1 MRYASIIAAGVFA
14 AAIGTAG
21 AAQKDAPADAG
32 KREYDTNCAGCHGAK
47 GRGDGPQAKDLKVKP
62 ADLAHLARNNGGVF
76 PINRV
81 YDIVDG
87 RKEVKATASATCRSG
102 ASTTA
107 SRPSSRPNRA
117 GPGSLRP
124 RPHPRVD
131 RLPLPPAGE
140 VIACAGVR
148 RPATRG
154 DGPVPASARN
164 SSRRGA
170 HRNTPVSPPDSGRA
184 LILRRRFPE
193 P

>member
-21 AAQKDAPADAG
+21 AAQTDAPADAG

-87 RKEVKATASATCRSG
+87 RKEVKAHGQRDMPVWGLDYSVKAVEQAKP
-102 ASTTA
+102 A
-107 SRPSSRPNRA
+107 P
-117 GPGSLRP
+117 
-124 RPHPRVD
+124 D
-131 RLPLPPAGE
+131 RDLY
-140 VIACAGVR
+140 VR
-148 RPATRG
+148 
-154 DGPVPASARN
+154 
-164 SSRRGA
+164 
-170 HRNTPVSPPDSGRA
+170 GRILE
-184 LILRRRFPE
+184 LIDYLYRLQAK
-193 P
+193 